1 MSVIQN
7 KRYMTLS
14 EITTEVRNITG
25 VDSTS
30 VVSDA
35 VIHDLISEAQYQLCD
50 EANLLQG
57 YATRNSVADTR
68 EYPMKNSN
76 SDEVTDWTAYQVN
89 LSGGNTASTSLE
101 FMTRIFR
108 VDYDGDMCQ
117 RIGINEIS
125 DISGDASLSNITTS
139 YAYYIHDDKLGIFP
153 TPTEV
158 KEIKVYYYRL
168 PHKMF
173 VDATCDISSGS
184 ANVTMDL
191 TTDVREGMIVQGS
204 NIPFDAQISSITNT
218 TTFVLSGNA
227 TGTASNQSFTFGK
240 PEIDERY
247 QRILIYYPCWRVSER
262 LRDLNLISYFK
273 NEWLEQ
279 KQRVIMERQ
288 SRDGSPILT
297 VPYNDF

>member
-1 MSVIQN
+1 
-7 KRYMTLS
+7 MTLS

-30 VVSDA
+30 VLADSI
-35 VIHDLISEAQYQLCD
+35 IHDLINEAQYQLCD

-57 YATRNSVADTR
+57 YATRNSVVDQR
-68 EYPMKNSN
+68 DYPMKTSN
-76 SDEVTDWTAYQVN
+76 SDTVTDWTVYQTN
-89 LSGGNTASTSLE
+89 LSGGNTASSSLE
-101 FMTRIFR
+101 QMTRIYR
-108 VDYDGDMCQ
+108 VDFDGSICQ
-117 RIGINEIS
+117 RIGINEIN
-125 DISGDASLSNITTS
+125 DIVDDSSLSNITTS
-139 YAYYIHDDKLGIFP
+139 YAFYIHDDKLGIFP

-173 VDATCDISSGS
+173 QDATCDIVDNST
-184 ANVTMDL
+184 NFTMDSTSL
-191 TTDVREGMIVQGS
+191 VREGMNVSGEKLVS
-204 NIPFDAQISSITNT
+204 DLSVSSITNT
-218 TTFVLSGNA
+218 TTIVLDA
-227 TGTASNQSFTFGK
+227 QAQTTTGTNESNTTLTFGK

-279 KQRVIMERQ
+279 KQRVILERQ
-288 SRDGSPILT
+288 SRDGSTVLT

>member
-25 VDSTS
+25 VSSTD

-57 YATRNSVADTR
+57 YATRNSVADTS

-101 FMTRIFR
+101 YMTRIFR

-173 VDATCDISSGS
+173 ADATCDISSGS

-204 NIPFDAQISSITNT
+204 NIPLDAQVSSITNT

-227 TGTASNQSFTFGK
+227 TSTASNQTFTFGK

-247 QRILIYYPCWRVSER
+247 QRILIYYPCWRVVER
-262 LRDLNLISYFK
+262 LRDVNLISYFK

-279 KQRVIMERQ
+279 KQRVILERQ
-288 SRDGSPILT
+288 SRDGNNVLT
-297 VPYNDF
+297 IPYNDF

>member
-1 MSVIQN
+1 
-7 KRYMTLS
+7 MTLT

-35 VIHDLISEAQYQLCD
+35 VIHDLINEAQYQLCD

-57 YATRNSVADTR
+57 YATRNSVVDTS
-68 EYPMKNSN
+68 EYAMKNSN
-76 SDEVTDWTAYQVN
+76 VDVTDWTLFQNNTTGATT
-89 LSGGNTASTSLE
+89 SGQSLE
-101 FMTRIFR
+101 SMTRIYR
-108 VDYDGDMCQ
+108 VDYDGSICQ

-125 DISGDASLSNITTS
+125 DIADDSSMSNITTDK
-139 YAYYIHDDKLGIFP
+139 AFYIHEDKLGIFP

-168 PHKMF
+168 PHKMLIEA
-173 VDATCDISSGS
+173 VTADTSTTSSMTSTADLSIGMKMSGS
-184 ANVTMDL
+184 RFSVGT
-191 TTDVREGMIVQGS
+191 VVK
-204 NIPFDAQISSITNT
+204 SITSATQFT
-218 TTFVLSGNA
+218 TSTSSVSGGA
-227 TGTASNQSFTFGK
+227 DTVAFSEF
-240 PEIDERY
+240 EIDDRY

-279 KQRVIMERQ
+279 KQRVILERQ
-288 SRDGSPILT
+288 SRDGSTILT

>member
-1 MSVIQN
+1 
-7 KRYMTLS
+7 MTLS

-30 VVSDA
+30 VLADSI
-35 VIHDLISEAQYQLCD
+35 IHDLINEGHFQLCD

-57 YATRNSVADTR
+57 YATRNSVIDQS
-68 EYPMKNSN
+68 EYQMKDSN
-76 SDEVTDWTAYQVN
+76 TLVTDWTLNQNN
-89 LSGGNTASTSLE
+89 LDGAISTSLSLE
-101 FMTRIFR
+101 SMTRIYR
-108 VDYDGDMCQ
+108 VDYDGSICQ
-117 RIGINEIS
+117 RIGINEIN
-125 DISGDASLSNITTS
+125 DIADDSSLSNITTDK
-139 YAYYIHDDKLGIFP
+139 AFYIHEDKLGIFP

-158 KEIKVYYYRL
+158 KEIKVYYYYV

-173 VDATCDISSGS
+173 IDSTVDVSSGS
-184 ANVTMDL
+184 TDVTMDS
-191 TTDVREGMIVQGS
+191 TADVRPGMSIVGA
-204 NIPFDAQISSITNT
+204 NLADNTIVRNITNST
-218 TTFVLSGNA
+218 TIVITANA
-227 TGTASNQSFTFGK
+227 TGTASNQSVTFGK

-279 KQRVIMERQ
+279 KQRVILERQ
-288 SRDGSPILT
+288 SRDGSTVLT

>member
-1 MSVIQN
+1 
-7 KRYMTLS
+7 MTLS

-30 VVSDA
+30 VLADSI
-35 VIHDLISEAQYQLCD
+35 IHDLINEGHFQLCD

-57 YATRNSVADTR
+57 YATRNSVVDTS
-68 EYPMKNSN
+68 EYQMKDSN
-76 SDEVTDWTAYQVN
+76 TLVTDWTLNQNN
-89 LSGGNTASTSLE
+89 LDGAENTSLSLE
-101 FMTRIFR
+101 SMTRIYR
-108 VDYDGDMCQ
+108 VEYDGSICQ

-125 DISGDASLSNITTS
+125 DIPDDSSMSNITTDK
-139 YAYYIHDDKLGIFP
+139 AFYIHEDKLGIFP

-158 KEIKVYYYRL
+158 KQIKVYYYYV

-173 VDATCDISSGS
+173 VDATVDVSSSS
-184 ANVTMDL
+184 ANVTMDS
-191 TTDVREGMIVQGS
+191 TTDVRPGMSIVGA
-204 NIPFDAQISSITNT
+204 NIPDNTIVRSITNT
-218 TTFVLSGNA
+218 TTIVITANA
-227 TGTASNQSFTFGK
+227 TGTASNQSVTFGK

-247 QRILIYYPCWRVSER
+247 QRMLIYYPCWRVSER

-279 KQRVIMERQ
+279 KQRVILERQ
-288 SRDGSPILT
+288 SRDGSTILT

>member
-1 MSVIQN
+1 
-7 KRYMTLS
+7 MTLS

-30 VVSDA
+30 VLADSI
-35 VIHDLISEAQYQLCD
+35 IHDLINEAQYQLCD

-57 YATRNSVADTR
+57 YATRNSVVDQR
-68 EYPMKNSN
+68 DYPMKTSN
-76 SDEVTDWTAYQVN
+76 SDTVTDWTVYQTN
-89 LSGGNTASTSLE
+89 LSEGNTINSSLE
-101 FMTRIFR
+101 QMTRIYR
-108 VDYDGDMCQ
+108 VDFDGSICQ
-117 RIGINEIS
+117 RIGINEIN
-125 DISGDASLSNITTS
+125 DIVDDSSLSNITTS

-173 VDATCDISSGS
+173 QDATCDIDD
-184 ANVTMDL
+184 NNTDFTMDSTSL
-191 TTDVREGMIVQGS
+191 VREGMSVTGALVS
-204 NIPFDAQISSITNT
+204 GEYTVATVTSATNVRLTASLNT
-218 TTFVLSGNA
+218 TDGVDHDNTTL
-227 TGTASNQSFTFGK
+227 TFGK

-279 KQRVIMERQ
+279 KQRVILERQ
-288 SRDGSPILT
+288 SRDGSTVLT

>member
-1 MSVIQN
+1 
-7 KRYMTLS
+7 MTLS

-25 VDSTS
+25 VDSTT

-35 VIHDLISEAQYQLCD
+35 IIYDLINEAQYQLCD

-68 EYPMKNSN
+68 EYPMKDSS
-76 SDEVTDWTAYQVN
+76 SDEVTDWAIYQTN
-89 LSGGNTASTSLE
+89 LSSGTTASTSLE
-101 FMTRIFR
+101 TMTRIFR
-108 VDYDGDMCQ
+108 VDFDGDMCQ

-153 TPTEV
+153 TPNEV
-158 KEIKVYYYRL
+158 KEIKIYYYRL
-168 PHKMF
+168 PHLMF
-173 VDATCDISSGS
+173 SDATCDITNSNADVS
-184 ANVTMDL
+184 MDSTSL
-191 TTDVREGMIVQGS
+191 VREGMNVSGAEIGS
-204 NIPFDAQISSITNT
+204 PDKTVLTVINT
-218 TTFVLSGNA
+218 TSFRMSANA
-227 TGTASNQSFTFGK
+227 TTTTGGSVSNTTLIFGK

>member
-1 MSVIQN
+1 
-7 KRYMTLS
+7 MTLS

-30 VVSDA
+30 VLADSI
-35 VIHDLISEAQYQLCD
+35 IHDLINEAQYQLCD

-57 YATRNSVADTR
+57 YATRNSVADTS
-68 EYPMKNSN
+68 EYPMKTSN
-76 SDEVTDWTAYQVN
+76 SDTVTDWTVYQTN
-89 LSGGNTASTSLE
+89 LSGGNTATSSLE
-101 FMTRIFR
+101 QMTRIFR
-108 VDYDGDMCQ
+108 VEYDGSICQ

-125 DISGDASLSNITTS
+125 DIPDDSSMSNITTDK
-139 YAYYIHDDKLGIFP
+139 AYYIHDDKLGIFP

-173 VDATCDISSGS
+173 QDATCDIDHNSPDITMDSTSLVREGMSVTGTLMSSELFALTITNSTTVRLS
-184 ANVTMDL
+184 ANVT
-191 TTDVREGMIVQGS
+191 TTDSS
-204 NIPFDAQISSITNT
+204 NHDNT
-218 TTFVLSGNA
+218 TL
-227 TGTASNQSFTFGK
+227 TFGK

-279 KQRVIMERQ
+279 KQRVILERQ
-288 SRDGSPILT
+288 SRDGSTILT

>member
-1 MSVIQN
+1 
-7 KRYMTLS
+7 MTLS

-30 VVSDA
+30 VLADSI
-35 VIHDLISEAQYQLCD
+35 IHDLINEGHFQLCD

-57 YATRNSVADTR
+57 YATRNSVVDTS
-68 EYPMKNSN
+68 EYQMKDSN
-76 SDEVTDWTAYQVN
+76 ALVTDWTLNQNN
-89 LSGGNTASTSLE
+89 LDGAENTSLSLE
-101 FMTRIFR
+101 SMTRIYR
-108 VDYDGDMCQ
+108 VEYDGSICQ

-125 DISGDASLSNITTS
+125 DIPDDSSMSNITTDK
-139 YAYYIHDDKLGIFP
+139 AFYIHEDKLGIFP

-158 KEIKVYYYRL
+158 KEIKVYYYYV

-173 VDATCDISSGS
+173 VDATVDVSSSS
-184 ANVTMDL
+184 ANVTMDS
-191 TTDVREGMIVQGS
+191 TTDVRPGMSIVGA
-204 NIPFDAQISSITNT
+204 NIPDNTIVRSITNT
-218 TTFVLSGNA
+218 TTIVITANA
-227 TGTASNQSFTFGK
+227 TGTASNQSVTFGK

-247 QRILIYYPCWRVSER
+247 QRMLIYYPCWRVSER

-279 KQRVIMERQ
+279 KQRVILERQ
-288 SRDGSPILT
+288 SRDGSTILT

>member
-1 MSVIQN
+1 
-7 KRYMTLS
+7 MTLS

-30 VVSDA
+30 VLADSI
-35 VIHDLISEAQYQLCD
+35 IHDLINEGHFQLCD

-57 YATRNSVADTR
+57 YATRNSVADTS
-68 EYPMKNSN
+68 EYQMKDTNTL
-76 SDEVTDWTAYQVN
+76 VTDWTLSQNN
-89 LSGGNTASTSLE
+89 LDGAITTSLSLE
-101 FMTRIFR
+101 SMTRIYR
-108 VDYDGDMCQ
+108 VEYDGSICQ

-125 DISGDASLSNITTS
+125 DIPDDSSMSNITTDK
-139 YAYYIHDDKLGIFP
+139 AYYIHEDKLGIFP

-158 KEIKVYYYRL
+158 KEIKVYYYYV

-173 VDATCDISSGS
+173 VDATVDVSSGS
-184 ANVTMDL
+184 ANITMDS
-191 TTDVREGMIVQGS
+191 TTDVRPGMSIVGA
-204 NIPFDAQISSITNT
+204 NIPDNTIVRSITNT
-218 TTFVLSGNA
+218 TTVVITANA
-227 TGTASNQSFTFGK
+227 TGTASNQSVTFGK

-279 KQRVIMERQ
+279 KQRVILERQ
-288 SRDGSPILT
+288 SRDGSTILT

>member
-1 MSVIQN
+1 
-7 KRYMTLS
+7 MTLS

-30 VVSDA
+30 VLADSI
-35 VIHDLISEAQYQLCD
+35 IHDLINEGHFQLCD

-57 YATRNSVADTR
+57 YATRNSVADTS
-68 EYPMKNSN
+68 EYQMKDTNIL
-76 SDEVTDWTAYQVN
+76 VTDWTVSQNN
-89 LSGGNTASTSLE
+89 LDGASNTSLSLE
-101 FMTRIFR
+101 SMTRIYR
-108 VDYDGDMCQ
+108 VEYDGSICQ

-125 DISGDASLSNITTS
+125 DIPDDSSMSNITTDK
-139 YAYYIHDDKLGIFP
+139 AFYIHEDKLGIFP

-158 KEIKVYYYRL
+158 KEIKVYYYYV

-173 VDATCDISSGS
+173 VDATVDVSSSS
-184 ANVTMDL
+184 ANVTMDS
-191 TTDVREGMIVQGS
+191 TTDVRPGMSIVGA
-204 NIPFDAQISSITNT
+204 NIPDNTIVRSITNT
-218 TTFVLSGNA
+218 TTIVITANA
-227 TGTASNQSFTFGK
+227 TGTASNQSVTFGK

-247 QRILIYYPCWRVSER
+247 QRMLIYYPCWRVSER

-279 KQRVIMERQ
+279 KQRVILERQ
-288 SRDGSPILT
+288 SRDGSTILT

>member
-1 MSVIQN
+1 
-7 KRYMTLS
+7 MTLS

-30 VVSDA
+30 VLADSI
-35 VIHDLISEAQYQLCD
+35 IHDLINEGHFQLCD

-57 YATRNSVADTR
+57 YATRNSVVDTS
-68 EYPMKNSN
+68 EYQMKDTNIL
-76 SDEVTDWTAYQVN
+76 VTDWTVSQNN
-89 LSGGNTASTSLE
+89 LDGAENTSLSLE
-101 FMTRIFR
+101 SMTRIYR
-108 VDYDGDMCQ
+108 VEYDGSICQ

-125 DISGDASLSNITTS
+125 DIPDDSSMSNITTDK
-139 YAYYIHDDKLGIFP
+139 AFYIHEDKLGIFP

-158 KEIKVYYYRL
+158 KEIKVYYYYV

-173 VDATCDISSGS
+173 VDATVDVSSSS
-184 ANVTMDL
+184 ANVTMDS
-191 TTDVREGMIVQGS
+191 TTDVRPGMSIVGA
-204 NIPFDAQISSITNT
+204 NIPDNTIVRSITNT
-218 TTFVLSGNA
+218 TTIVITANA
-227 TGTASNQSFTFGK
+227 TGTASNQSVTFGK

-247 QRILIYYPCWRVSER
+247 QRMLIYYPCWRVSER

-279 KQRVIMERQ
+279 KQRVILERQ
-288 SRDGSPILT
+288 SRDGSTILT

>member
-1 MSVIQN
+1 
-7 KRYMTLS
+7 MTLS

-25 VDSTS
+25 VDSTT

-35 VIHDLISEAQYQLCD
+35 IIYDLINEAQYQLCD

-57 YATRNSVADTR
+57 YATRNSVVDTR
-68 EYPMKNSN
+68 EYPMKDSS
-76 SDEVTDWTAYQVN
+76 SDEVTDWAIYQTN
-89 LSGGNTASTSLE
+89 LSSGTTASTSLE
-101 FMTRIFR
+101 TMTRIFR
-108 VDYDGDMCQ
+108 VDFDGDMCQ

-153 TPTEV
+153 TPNEV
-158 KEIKVYYYRL
+158 KEIKIYYYRL
-168 PHKMF
+168 PHLMF
-173 VDATCDISSGS
+173 SDATCDITNSNADVS
-184 ANVTMDL
+184 MDSTSL
-191 TTDVREGMIVQGS
+191 VREGMNVSGAEIGS
-204 NIPFDAQISSITNT
+204 PDKTVVTVTNT
-218 TTFVLSGNA
+218 TSFRMSANA
-227 TGTASNQSFTFGK
+227 TTTTGGSVSNTTLIFGK

>member
-1 MSVIQN
+1 
-7 KRYMTLS
+7 MTLT

-35 VIHDLISEAQYQLCD
+35 VIHDLINEAQYQLCD

-57 YATRNSVADTR
+57 YATRNSVVDTS
-68 EYPMKNSN
+68 EYAMKNSN
-76 SDEVTDWTAYQVN
+76 VDVTDWTLFQNNTTGATT
-89 LSGGNTASTSLE
+89 SGQSLE
-101 FMTRIFR
+101 SMTRIYR
-108 VDYDGDMCQ
+108 VDYDGSICQ

-125 DISGDASLSNITTS
+125 DIADDSSMSNITTDK
-139 YAYYIHDDKLGIFP
+139 AFYIHEDKLGIFP

-168 PHKMF
+168 PHKMLIEAITASASTTSSMTSTADLSIGMKMSGSRF
-173 VDATCDISSGS
+173 SVGTVVKSIISATQFTTSIASSSGGADTVAFS
-184 ANVTMDL
+184 
-191 TTDVREGMIVQGS
+191 E
-204 NIPFDAQISSITNT
+204 F
-218 TTFVLSGNA
+218 
-227 TGTASNQSFTFGK
+227 
-240 PEIDERY
+240 EIDDRY

-279 KQRVIMERQ
+279 KQRVILERQ
-288 SRDGSPILT
+288 SRDGSTVLT

>member
-1 MSVIQN
+1 
-7 KRYMTLS
+7 MTLT

-35 VIHDLISEAQYQLCD
+35 VIHDLINEAQYQLCD

-57 YATRNSVADTR
+57 YATRNSVVDTS
-68 EYPMKNSN
+68 EYAMKNSN
-76 SDEVTDWTAYQVN
+76 VDVTDWTLFQNNTTGATT
-89 LSGGNTASTSLE
+89 SGQSLE
-101 FMTRIFR
+101 SMTRIYR
-108 VDYDGDMCQ
+108 VDYDGSICQ

-125 DISGDASLSNITTS
+125 DIADDSSMSNITTDK
-139 YAYYIHDDKLGIFP
+139 AFYIHEDKLGIFP

-168 PHKMF
+168 PHKMLIEAITAAASTTSSMTSTADLSIGMKMSGSKF
-173 VDATCDISSGS
+173 PVGTVVKSITSATQFTTSITSSSGGADTVAFS
-184 ANVTMDL
+184 
-191 TTDVREGMIVQGS
+191 E
-204 NIPFDAQISSITNT
+204 F
-218 TTFVLSGNA
+218 
-227 TGTASNQSFTFGK
+227 
-240 PEIDERY
+240 EIDDRY

-279 KQRVIMERQ
+279 KQRVILERQ
-288 SRDGSPILT
+288 SRDGSTVLT

>member
-1 MSVIQN
+1 
-7 KRYMTLS
+7 MTLS

-30 VVSDA
+30 VLADSI
-35 VIHDLISEAQYQLCD
+35 IHDLINEAQYQLCD

-57 YATRNSVADTR
+57 YATRNSVVDQR
-68 EYPMKNSN
+68 DYPMKTSN
-76 SDEVTDWTAYQVN
+76 SDTVTDWTVYQTN
-89 LSGGNTASTSLE
+89 LSGGNTASSSLE
-101 FMTRIFR
+101 QMTRIYR
-108 VDYDGDMCQ
+108 VDFDGSICQ
-117 RIGINEIS
+117 RIGINEIN
-125 DISGDASLSNITTS
+125 DIVDDSSLSNITTS
-139 YAYYIHDDKLGIFP
+139 YAFYIHDDKLGIFP

-173 VDATCDISSGS
+173 QDATCDIDHNS
-184 ANVTMDL
+184 ADFTMDSTSL
-191 TTDVREGMIVQGS
+191 VREGMSVTGS
-204 NIPFDAQISSITNT
+204 LVSGEYTVATVTNATSIRLTASLSTTDSSDHDNT
-218 TTFVLSGNA
+218 TL
-227 TGTASNQSFTFGK
+227 TFGK

-279 KQRVIMERQ
+279 KQRVILERQ
-288 SRDGSPILT
+288 SRDGSTVLT

>member
-1 MSVIQN
+1 
-7 KRYMTLS
+7 MTLS

-30 VVSDA
+30 VLADSI
-35 VIHDLISEAQYQLCD
+35 IHDLINEGHFQLCD

-57 YATRNSVADTR
+57 YATRNSVVDTS
-68 EYPMKNSN
+68 EYQMKDTNTL
-76 SDEVTDWTAYQVN
+76 VTDWTLSQNN
-89 LSGGNTASTSLE
+89 LDGAITTSLSLE
-101 FMTRIFR
+101 SMTRIYR
-108 VDYDGDMCQ
+108 VEYDGSICQ

-125 DISGDASLSNITTS
+125 DIPDDSSMSNITTDK
-139 YAYYIHDDKLGIFP
+139 AYYIHEDKLGIFP

-158 KEIKVYYYRL
+158 KEIKVYYYYV

-173 VDATCDISSGS
+173 VDATVDVSSGS
-184 ANVTMDL
+184 ANITMDS
-191 TTDVREGMIVQGS
+191 TTDVRPGMSIVGA
-204 NIPFDAQISSITNT
+204 NIPDNTIVRSITNT
-218 TTFVLSGNA
+218 TTVVITANA
-227 TGTASNQSFTFGK
+227 TGTASNQSVTFGK

-279 KQRVIMERQ
+279 KQRVILERQ
-288 SRDGSPILT
+288 SRDGSTILT

>member
-1 MSVIQN
+1 
-7 KRYMTLS
+7 MTLS

-30 VVSDA
+30 VLADSI
-35 VIHDLISEAQYQLCD
+35 IHDLINEAQYQLCD

-57 YATRNSVADTR
+57 YATRNSVVDQS
-68 EYPMKNSN
+68 EYPMKTRN
-76 SDEVTDWTAYQVN
+76 SDTVTDWTVYQTN
-89 LSGGNTASTSLE
+89 LSGGNTASSSLE
-101 FMTRIFR
+101 QMTRIFR
-108 VDYDGDMCQ
+108 VEYDGSICQ

-125 DISGDASLSNITTS
+125 DIPDDTSMSNITTDK
-139 YAYYIHDDKLGIFP
+139 AFYIHDDKLGIFP

-173 VDATCDISSGS
+173 QDATCDIVDNST
-184 ANVTMDL
+184 NLTMDSTSL
-191 TTDVREGMIVQGS
+191 VREGMSVTGALMSDELFVLTIT
-204 NIPFDAQISSITNT
+204 SSTA
-218 TTFVLSGNA
+218 VRLSGNV
-227 TGTASNQSFTFGK
+227 TTTDSSDHDNTTLTFGK

-279 KQRVIMERQ
+279 KQRVILERQ
-288 SRDGSPILT
+288 SRDGSTVLT

>member
-1 MSVIQN
+1 
-7 KRYMTLS
+7 MTLS

-25 VDSTS
+25 VDSTT

-35 VIHDLISEAQYQLCD
+35 IIHDLINEAQFQLCD

-57 YATRNSVADTR
+57 YATRNSVVDTS
-68 EYPMKNSN
+68 EYPLKDSN
-76 SDEVTDWTAYQVN
+76 SDEVTDWTIYQTN
-89 LSGGNTASTSLE
+89 LSGGSTSTTSLE
-101 FMTRIFR
+101 TMTRIFR
-108 VDYDGDMCQ
+108 VDYDGSITQ

-125 DISGDASLSNITTS
+125 DIGDDASLSNITTS

-168 PHKMF
+168 PHLMF
-173 VDATCDISSGS
+173 SDATCDITNSN
-184 ANVTMDL
+184 ADVTMDSTSL
-191 TTDVREGMIVQGS
+191 VREGMNVSGAEIGSPDKIVETV
-204 NIPFDAQISSITNT
+204 TNT
-218 TTFVLSGNA
+218 TTFRMSANA
-227 TGTASNQSFTFGK
+227 TTTTGGSVSNTTLIFGK

>member
-1 MSVIQN
+1 
-7 KRYMTLS
+7 MTLT

-35 VIHDLISEAQYQLCD
+35 VIHDLINEAQYQLCD

-57 YATRNSVADTR
+57 YATRNSVVDTS
-68 EYPMKNSN
+68 EYAMKNSN
-76 SDEVTDWTAYQVN
+76 VDVTDWTLFQNNTTGAIT
-89 LSGGNTASTSLE
+89 SGQSLE
-101 FMTRIFR
+101 SMTRIYR
-108 VDYDGDMCQ
+108 VDYDGSICQ
-117 RIGINEIS
+117 RIGINEIN
-125 DISGDASLSNITTS
+125 DIADDSSMSNITTDK
-139 YAYYIHDDKLGIFP
+139 AFYIHEDKLGIFP

-168 PHKMF
+168 PHKMLIEAVTASASTTSSMTSTADLSIGMKMSGSKF
-173 VDATCDISSGS
+173 SIGTVVRSITSATQFTTSIASSSGGADTVAFS
-184 ANVTMDL
+184 
-191 TTDVREGMIVQGS
+191 E
-204 NIPFDAQISSITNT
+204 F
-218 TTFVLSGNA
+218 
-227 TGTASNQSFTFGK
+227 
-240 PEIDERY
+240 EIDDRY

-279 KQRVIMERQ
+279 KQRVILERQ
-288 SRDGSPILT
+288 SRDGSTILT